1 MPKLKCKHCKQRHEP
16 FNSLD
21 NWCKKI
27 DCQTAKAMFLLR
39 QKKKADEKKWKQ
51 EKKELKIKVY
61 SKKYKGYLQDEI
73 NKLARMI
80 DGYFGYLC
88 IDCGKPYGK
97 QIDAA
102 HLHNSQGNE
111 NIRYNLHNLHSAKS
125 DCNRW
130 SSEHKVGYRKGII
143 ERYDKEYLNYIDIEL
158 PKIYAYLGLNEVEVY
173 EALAKVR
180 KCIREFDKHIEQFNN
195 GKEARDYFNKKIGIY
210 DSKQ

>member
-1 MPKLKCKHCKQRHEP
+1 MRCKHCKEKFEVKK
-16 FNSLD
+16 FNQKF
-21 NWCKKI
+21 CKGNT
-27 DCQTAKAMFLLR
+27 DCLTAEAMFLLN
-39 QKKKADEKKWKQ
+39 QKKKADEKKWRK
-51 EKKELKIKVY
+51 EKKEKLPILY
-61 SKKYKGYLQDEI
+61 PRKYKNLLQSQI
-73 NKLARMI
+73 NLLARKI

-97 QIDAA
+97 QTDAA

-143 ERYDKEYLNYIDIEL
+143 ERYGEEYLNYIDIEL

-210 DSKQ
+210 E